1 MPKNRSENP
10 LKICLVAISYGRG
23 GLERV
28 TALLSRM
35 LVNQGFE
42 VTNVILSDRIDYEYE
57 GEMLNLGKLK
67 NSPDLPWKRF
77 QRFKKLRTFFKEKNF
92 DFIIDNRPRN
102 NWIKESFYLHYLYK
116 NQHLIYA
123 IHNYMTWNYLTNKK
137 WMAKKMIQKTSGMV
151 AVSQAI
157 EYKLKSEFNTDKM
170 VTIYN
175 PMIHL
180 STEKPRNF
188 ELEGEDYILFL
199 GRLDSDIKN
208 IPLLLEA
215 YKRSKLRKHN
225 IKLVLM
231 GSGDSDELARRVK
244 RMHLQDFV
252 IFQAYDPKVGYYL
265 QQAKFLVL
273 SSKFEGFPMVLIE
286 ALSVGTPVVS
296 VDCDSGPKEV
306 VQHEIN
312 GLLVKND
319 DPEALGEAM
328 SRMWEDQELYQRCK
342 INAKTTVDHLQIN
355 EIAKK
360 WKDYLWKLKRQN
372 S

>member
-1 MPKNRSENP
+1 MAKNNSENP
-10 LKICLVAISYGRG
+10 LKICLIAISYGRG

-28 TALLSRM
+28 TALLSKM
-35 LVNQGFE
+35 LVHQGFE
-42 VTNVILSDRIDYEYE
+42 VTNVILTDRIDYDYD
-57 GEMLNLGKLK
+57 GKMFNLGKLK
-67 NSPDLPWKRF
+67 NSTDLPWERF
-77 QRFKKLRTFFKEKNF
+77 KRFKKLKEFFQTENF

-102 NWIKESFYLHYLYK
+102 NWLKEIFYLNYLYK
-116 NQHLIYA
+116 NQDLIYV

-137 WMAKKMIQKTSGMV
+137 WAAKKMIKKTRGMV
-151 AVSQAI
+151 AVSQSI
-157 EYKLKSEFNTDKM
+157 VFKLKSEFEAISIE
-170 VTIYN
+170 TIYN
-175 PMIHL
+175 PMIEL
-180 STEKPRNF
+180 STEKPRIF
-188 ELEGEDYILFL
+188 DLEGEDYILFL

-215 YKRSKLRKHN
+215 YKKSKLRKHK

-231 GSGDSDELARRVK
+231 GSGDSTELEQKVR
-244 RMHLQDFV
+244 RMHLQDSV

-273 SSKFEGFPMVLIE
+273 ASKFEGFPMVLIE

-296 VDCDSGPKEV
+296 VDCESGPKEV

-319 DPEALGEAM
+319 DAEALGEAM

-342 INAKTTVDHLQIN
+342 TNAKTTVEHLQIN
-355 EIAKK
+355 EIAKT
-360 WKDYLWKLKRQN
+360 WKNYLLNLKSQL
-372 S
+372 